1 MKVSAIEAYTNPIYA
16 GNAAAKK
23 LGKVRSERQAPIDN
37 QNARFGAGEEVVSRQ
52 EREFFIKMFPE
63 NSASLERHVLFNRD
77 GRLDEQSIVK
87 GSIVDGFA

>member
-16 GNAAAKK
+16 GNASAKK
-23 LGKVRSERQAPIDN
+23 LAKVRPERGAPIDAQSASLN
-37 QNARFGAGEEVVSRQ
+37 SGDEVVSKK

-63 NSASLERHVLFNRD
+63 NSAALERHVLFNRD

-87 GSIVDGFA
+87 GAIVDGFA